1 LLQKITDENVYHY
14 NKSNIQIFLEYCFYF
29 NICYY
34 SLRKTDEIYIWKGLK
49 MIRSAEQE
57 LYNILEQLNIKYTR
71 YEHKP
76 VYTVEE
82 ADNLDIDIPG
92 QHCKNLFLRN
102 KKGNIHYLV
111 IADSQ
116 KHIDL
121 KLLSKEIGSSGL
133 SFASEERLY
142 KYLGLKAGSV
152 SPFGLINDIERKVI
166 VLIDRK
172 LTDKSIVNF
181 HPNVN
186 TATIGVSYDDL
197 EKFIKWHEN
206 RFIYID

>member
-1 LLQKITDENVYHY
+1 MINTDE
-14 NKSNIQIFLEYCFYF
+14 
-29 NICYY
+29 
-34 SLRKTDEIYIWKGLK
+34 R
-49 MIRSAEQE
+49 E
-57 LYNILEQLNIKYTR
+57 LYYILEQLKIKYIR

-102 KKGNIHYLV
+102 KKGNIHYLI
-111 IADSQ
+111 IADSEKQ
-116 KHIDL
+116 IDL
-121 KLLSKEIGSSGL
+121 KSLSKQIGSTGL

-142 KYLGLKAGSV
+142 KHLGLKTGAV
-152 SPFGLINDIERKVI
+152 SPFGLINDIEKNVI
-166 VLIDRK
+166 VLIDKK

-186 TATIGVSYDDL
+186 TATISVSYNDL
-197 EKFIKWHEN
+197 ERFIRWHEN
-206 RFIYID
+206 KFIYID

>member
-1 LLQKITDENVYHY
+1 MINTDE
-14 NKSNIQIFLEYCFYF
+14 
-29 NICYY
+29 
-34 SLRKTDEIYIWKGLK
+34 R
-49 MIRSAEQE
+49 E
-57 LYNILEQLNIKYTR
+57 LYYILEQLKIKYIR

-102 KKGNIHYLV
+102 KKGNIHYLI
-111 IADSQ
+111 IADSEKQ
-116 KHIDL
+116 IDL
-121 KLLSKEIGSSGL
+121 KSLSKQIGSTGL

-142 KYLGLKAGSV
+142 KHLGLKPGAV
-152 SPFGLINDIERKVI
+152 TPFGLINDIEKNVI
-166 VLIDRK
+166 VLIDKK

-186 TATIGVSYDDL
+186 TATISVSYNDL
-197 EKFIKWHEN
+197 ERFIRWHEN
-206 RFIYID
+206 KFIYID

>member
-1 LLQKITDENVYHY
+1 MINTDE
-14 NKSNIQIFLEYCFYF
+14 
-29 NICYY
+29 
-34 SLRKTDEIYIWKGLK
+34 R
-49 MIRSAEQE
+49 E
-57 LYNILEQLNIKYTR
+57 LYYILEQLGIKYIR

-102 KKGNIHYLV
+102 KKGNIHYLI
-111 IADSQ
+111 IADSEKQ
-116 KHIDL
+116 IDL
-121 KLLSKEIGSSGL
+121 KSLSKQIGSTGL

-142 KYLGLKAGSV
+142 KHLGLKPGAV
-152 SPFGLINDIERKVI
+152 TPFGLINDIEKNVI
-166 VLIDRK
+166 VLIDKK

-186 TATIGVSYDDL
+186 TATISVSYNDL
-197 EKFIKWHEN
+197 ERFIRWHEN
-206 RFIYID
+206 KFIYID

>member
-1 LLQKITDENVYHY
+1 
-14 NKSNIQIFLEYCFYF
+14 
-29 NICYY
+29 
-34 SLRKTDEIYIWKGLK
+34 
-49 MIRSAEQE
+49 MIRAAEQE
-57 LYNILEQLNIKYTR
+57 LYNILEQLKIKYKR

-133 SFASEERLY
+133 SFASEERLQ
-142 KYLGLKAGSV
+142 KYLGLEAGSV
-152 SPFGLINDIERKVI
+152 SPFGLINDTERKVI

-186 TATIGVSYDDL
+186 TATISVSYDDL
-197 EKFIKWHEN
+197 EKFIRWHEN
-206 RFIYID
+206 KFIYID

>member
-1 LLQKITDENVYHY
+1 MINTDE
-14 NKSNIQIFLEYCFYF
+14 
-29 NICYY
+29 
-34 SLRKTDEIYIWKGLK
+34 R
-49 MIRSAEQE
+49 E
-57 LYNILEQLNIKYTR
+57 LYYILEQLKIKYIR

-102 KKGNIHYLV
+102 KKGNIHYLI
-111 IADSQ
+111 IADSEKQ
-116 KHIDL
+116 IDL
-121 KLLSKEIGSSGL
+121 KSLSKQIGSTGL

-142 KYLGLKAGSV
+142 KHLGLKPGAV
-152 SPFGLINDIERKVI
+152 TPFGLINDIEKNVI
-166 VLIDRK
+166 VLIDKK

-186 TATIGVSYDDL
+186 TATISVSYDDL
-197 EKFIKWHEN
+197 ERFIRWHEN
-206 RFIYID
+206 KFIYID

>member
-1 LLQKITDENVYHY
+1 MINTDE
-14 NKSNIQIFLEYCFYF
+14 
-29 NICYY
+29 
-34 SLRKTDEIYIWKGLK
+34 R
-49 MIRSAEQE
+49 E
-57 LYNILEQLNIKYTR
+57 LYYILEQLGIKYIR

-102 KKGNIHYLV
+102 KKGNIHYLI
-111 IADSQ
+111 IADSEKQ
-116 KHIDL
+116 IDL
-121 KLLSKEIGSSGL
+121 KSLSKQIGSTGL

-142 KYLGLKAGSV
+142 KHLGLKSGAV
-152 SPFGLINDIERKVI
+152 TPFGLINDIEKNVI
-166 VLIDRK
+166 VLIDKK

-186 TATIGVSYDDL
+186 TATISVSYNDL
-197 EKFIKWHEN
+197 ERFIRWHEN
-206 RFIYID
+206 KFIYID

>member
-1 LLQKITDENVYHY
+1 MITVDE
-14 NKSNIQIFLEYCFYF
+14 Q
-29 NICYY
+29 
-34 SLRKTDEIYIWKGLK
+34 R
-49 MIRSAEQE
+49 
-57 LYNILEQLNIKYTR
+57 LYNVLDKLEIKYTR

-82 ADNLDIDIPG
+82 VDNLNIDIPG

-102 KKGNIHYLV
+102 KKGNIHYLL
-111 IADSQ
+111 IADSE

-121 KLLSKEIGSSGL
+121 KSLSKQIGGGNL

-142 KYLGLKAGSV
+142 KHLGLKPGAV
-152 SPFGLINDIERKVI
+152 SPFGLINNIDRNVI
-166 VLIDRK
+166 VIIDRT

-186 TATIGVSYDDL
+186 TATISVSYDDL
-197 EKFIKWHEN
+197 ERFIKWHEN
-206 RFIYID
+206 KFQYID

>member
-1 LLQKITDENVYHY
+1 MINTDE
-14 NKSNIQIFLEYCFYF
+14 
-29 NICYY
+29 
-34 SLRKTDEIYIWKGLK
+34 R
-49 MIRSAEQE
+49 E
-57 LYNILEQLNIKYTR
+57 LYYILEQLGIKYIR

-102 KKGNIHYLV
+102 KKGNIHYLI
-111 IADSQ
+111 IADSEKQ
-116 KHIDL
+116 IDL
-121 KLLSKEIGSSGL
+121 KSLSKQIGSTGL

-142 KYLGLKAGSV
+142 KHLGLKTGAV
-152 SPFGLINDIERKVI
+152 SPFGLINDIEKNVI
-166 VLIDRK
+166 VLIDKK

-186 TATIGVSYDDL
+186 TATISVSYNDL
-197 EKFIKWHEN
+197 ERFIRWHEN
-206 RFIYID
+206 KFIYID